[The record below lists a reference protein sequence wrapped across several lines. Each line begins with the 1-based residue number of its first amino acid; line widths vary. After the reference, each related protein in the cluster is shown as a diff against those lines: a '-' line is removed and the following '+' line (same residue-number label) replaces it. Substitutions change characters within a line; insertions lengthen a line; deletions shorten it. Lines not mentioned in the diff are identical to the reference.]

1 MSLNKGKKVIVGMSG
16 GVDSSVAAY
25 LLKEQGY
32 DVEGVFMR
40 NWDSAA
46 NSDILGNPTV
56 NDDVCPQ
63 EVDYMDAKAVAD
75 QLGIKLHRVDF
86 VQEYWDRVFMY
97 FLDEYKAGRTPNPD
111 IMCNK
116 EVKFKAFLD
125 YAMNL
130 GCDYI
135 AMGHYA
141 RVEHGEEVKML
152 RGVDNNK
159 DQTYFLSQLTQAQLS
174 KTLFP
179 VGELQKSEVRE
190 IAEKMELATA
200 KKKDSTGVC
209 FIGER
214 NFTQFL
220 QNYLPAQPG
229 KMQTLDG
236 EVMGEHIGLMY
247 YTIGQRKGLGIGG
260 KGDAWFVI
268 GKNLKDCSIMNWA
281 RIMKWKHRTLV
292 IKIQKQPGGKYT
304 KKVPPIYR

>member
-1 MSLNKGKKVIVGMSG
+1 MCLCI
-16 GVDSSVAAY
+16 
-25 LLKEQGY
+25 
-32 DVEGVFMR
+32 
-40 NWDSAA
+40 
-46 NSDILGNPTV
+46 
-56 NDDVCPQ
+56 
-63 EVDYMDAKAVAD
+63 
-75 QLGIKLHRVDF
+75 
-86 VQEYWDRVFMY
+86 

-260 KGDAWFVI
+260 KE
-268 GKNLKDCSIMNWA
+268 
-281 RIMKWKHRTLV
+281 
-292 IKIQKQPGGKYT
+292 PGGG
-304 KKVPPIYR
+304 

>member
-1 MSLNKGKKVIVGMSG
+1 M
-16 GVDSSVAAY
+16 
-25 LLKEQGY
+25 
-32 DVEGVFMR
+32 
-40 NWDSAA
+40 
-46 NSDILGNPTV
+46 
-56 NDDVCPQ
+56 
-63 EVDYMDAKAVAD
+63 
-75 QLGIKLHRVDF
+75 DF

-97 FLDEYKAGRTPNPD
+97 FLDEYKNGRTPNPD

-220 QNYLPAQPG
+220 QKLL
-229 KMQTLDG
+229 TS
-236 EVMGEHIGLMY
+236 
-247 YTIGQRKGLGIGG
+247 TTRKN
-260 KGDAWFVI
+260 ANVRW
-268 GKNLKDCSIMNWA
+268 
-281 RIMKWKHRTLV
+281 
-292 IKIQKQPGGKYT
+292 
-304 KKVPPIYR
+304 